1 MVSDGCRFT
10 GSSGIRDY
18 VDDAGCLRNV
28 DGEVTLHRG
37 GSGEHW
43 LWDYRRVHFRRTAAI
58 EDDEDFVGLP
68 DDCSRKRSN
77 VAQSYFGRRAKKIRT
92 FFNVN
97 RSSGEGP
104 RDPLQHVL
112 EPSQTH
118 LRAPKPKVLS
128 AVFFWP

>member
-1 MVSDGCRFT
+1 MVSDGWRFT

-97 RSSGEGP
+97 IVTLQVDVLCVLHGREEGQFA
-104 RDPLQHVL
+104 LQAGL
-112 EPSQTH
+112 Y
-118 LRAPKPKVLS
+118 
-128 AVFFWP
+128 